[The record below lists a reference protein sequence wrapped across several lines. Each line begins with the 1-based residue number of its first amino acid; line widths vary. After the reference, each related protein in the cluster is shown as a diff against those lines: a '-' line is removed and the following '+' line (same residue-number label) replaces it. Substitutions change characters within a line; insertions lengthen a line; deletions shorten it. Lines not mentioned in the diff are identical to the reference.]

1 MKGKEIAKENK
12 PYNQVMKE
20 ATIRA
25 ILRNETYLPE
35 SGLYQ
40 RIFNRLYEMSL
51 TDLQDLLAILDR
63 RIMVPRG
70 KDESSSVS

>member
-1 MKGKEIAKENK
+1 MKEIAKENK

-40 RIFNRLYEMSL
+40 RIWCDWWCGVGGVNSL
-51 TDLQDLLAILDR
+51 REANL
-63 RIMVPRG
+63 
-70 KDESSSVS
+70 S